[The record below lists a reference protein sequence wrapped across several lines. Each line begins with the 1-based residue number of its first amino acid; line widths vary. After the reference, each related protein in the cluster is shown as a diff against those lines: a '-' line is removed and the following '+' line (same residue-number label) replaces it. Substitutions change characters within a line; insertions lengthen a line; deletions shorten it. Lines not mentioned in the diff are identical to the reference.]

1 MHCAW
6 DALPAAHRS
15 TLSMEMSTKRMEGVI
30 SIHSVTRILVADDFA
45 EWRQFITAEIEH
57 IHNWCVVGQA
67 ADGFE
72 AVSQAKEL
80 QPDLILLDV
89 SMPKLDG
96 LTAAKRI
103 SLLAPKSKIL
113 FVSQD
118 LNPDVARA
126 AFKVGGHGY
135 VLKSEAATDLF
146 PAVEA
151 VMLGKKFVSP
161 RLREYLI

>member
-1 MHCAW
+1 
-6 DALPAAHRS
+6 
-15 TLSMEMSTKRMEGVI
+15 
-30 SIHSVTRILVADDFA
+30 VADDFA
-45 EWRQFITAEIEH
+45 EWRQFITAEIGD

-80 QPDLILLDV
+80 QPDLILLDIN
-89 SMPKLDG
+89 MPKLDG
-96 LTAAKRI
+96 IAAAQRI
-103 SLLAPKSKIL
+103 RLLAPKSKIL

-118 LNPDVARA
+118 LDPEVARA
-126 AFKVGGHGY
+126 AIKLGGHGY

-151 VMLGKKFVSP
+151 VMLGKQFVSP
-161 RLREYLI
+161 RLRQYLI